1 MMGDNMAI
9 MKTEERE
16 LEHESRKREG
26 EKTNK
31 EILRERRKENG

>member
-16 LEHESRKREG
+16 LEHESRKRG

-31 EILRERRKENG
+31 EILRERSKENG